1 MLLSAGLDRREM
13 TATAMLIMRQLFT
26 PLILLSIVAS
36 PAILRDMMG
45 LGPAMGTLWLAL
57 VSRHS
62 RRMLR
67 PFLEQGLRTTPANSL
82 AL

>member
-13 TATAMLIMRQLFT
+13 TATAMLIMRELFT

-62 RRMLR
+62 RRMR
-67 PFLEQGLRTTPANSL
+67 PFLEQGLPSDGTHNACE
-82 AL
+82 